1 MKVSARNQLEGK
13 ILSIEEGAVN
23 AKVNVD
29 LGDGKVITSI
39 VSLEAVKELELEI
52 GSSVTTLI
60 KASSV
65 LLMA

>member
-1 MKVSARNQLEGK
+1 MK
-13 ILSIEEGAVN
+13 II
-23 AKVNVD
+23 
-29 LGDGKVITSI
+29 ISI